1 MRLIAPFQAID
12 FEAYDIN
19 GDHFRLS
26 EEKNKVTVLSFFRD
40 ASCPFCN
47 VRIYEYTKKHE
58 EWAEL
63 GIEVIAIF
71 TSSPDKVKK
80 FVAKNPRPFKTF
92 GDPDL
97 QIYEKYLV
105 EKSFAKFLLGVV
117 SNIPRFIKGWL
128 VGGRFN
134 PINRHINLVP
144 ADFII
149 TPKGKVIDAWYGR
162 DVSEHIPMQRIE
174 RVATLLRKRRLER
187 GSSSRI
193 RK

>member
-1 MRLIAPFQAID
+1 MRLLAPCQAVD
-12 FEAYDIN
+12 FEAYDIDGN
-19 GDHFRLS
+19 YFRLS
-26 EEKNKVTVLSFFRD
+26 DVRNKVTVLSFFRD

-47 VRIYEYTKKHE
+47 VRIYEYTKKYE

-63 GIEVIAIF
+63 GIEVVAVF

-80 FVAKNPRPFKTF
+80 FVAKNPRPFQTF

-97 QIYEKYLV
+97 DIYRKYLV
-105 EKSFAKFLLGVV
+105 EKSLTKFLLGVAI
-117 SNIPRFIKGWL
+117 NIPRFLKGL
-128 VGGRFN
+128 YVGGRFN

-149 TPKGKVIDAWYGR
+149 TPKGKIIDAWYGR

-174 RVATLLRKRRLER
+174 RVARLLRKKRAKRQL
-187 GSSSRI
+187 
-193 RK
+193 